1 MKDGFIDLVSEMRWR
16 VKAIMGAQLLNSVL
30 GLIDTFCIV
39 DTGSDDDTVNVIKE
53 YFEERQMKG
62 KVLTKPFQNFEY
74 NRNHALR
81 CCEGM
86 SDYVLLMD
94 ADMVLER
101 FTIDKDGLF
110 GSYYEVFQGSKDFF
124 YKNVRLI
131 KNDYC
136 LFKYIGVTHEV
147 LVCEDIDCRPS
158 IIPLSNAFILYS

>member
-1 MKDGFIDLVSEMRWR
+1 MI
-16 VKAIMGAQLLNSVL
+16 VKNETKTITRLLNSVL

-124 YKNVRLI
+124 YKNVKLI

-136 LFKYIGVTHEV
+136 LFKYIGVTHEA
-147 LVCEDIDCRPS
+147 LVCEEID
-158 IIPLSNAFILYS
+158 